1 MQQTH
6 ELSDE
11 EIVSLVRTSDKE
23 LYAEILRR
31 YEKKLLRYTS
41 YILGDENK
49 ARDAVQESF
58 IKAYV
63 NLQGFDTNKKFSSW
77 IYRIAH
83 NEAMN
88 IVSKYTKQRSI
99 DVHEDFD
106 SGIDLEEEIGRAE
119 LLKQAQNCMQEVP
132 LLYKEPLMLYYFEE
146 KNYDEISD
154 ILRIPI
160 GTVGTRI
167 SRGKGLLKKICQN
180 KT

>member
-11 EIVSLVRTSDKE
+11 EVVSLVRTKDKE

-31 YEKKLLRYTS
+31 YEKKLVRYAF
-41 YILGDENK
+41 YILGDEGK
-49 ARDAVQESF
+49 AKDAVQESF

-63 NLQGFDTNKKFSSW
+63 HLQGFDTKKKFSSW
-77 IYRIAH
+77 MYRIVH

-88 IVSKYTKQRSI
+88 IVSHEAKQRSI
-99 DVHEDFD
+99 DIDEEFD
-106 SGIDLEEEIGRAE
+106 SGVDLEEEIGKAE
-119 LLKQAQNCMQEVP
+119 LIKKTRACMQEVP
-132 LLYKEPLMLYYFEE
+132 LLYKEPLMLYFFEE

-167 SRGKGLLKKICQN
+167 SRGKGIVKKICQN
-180 KT
+180 KM